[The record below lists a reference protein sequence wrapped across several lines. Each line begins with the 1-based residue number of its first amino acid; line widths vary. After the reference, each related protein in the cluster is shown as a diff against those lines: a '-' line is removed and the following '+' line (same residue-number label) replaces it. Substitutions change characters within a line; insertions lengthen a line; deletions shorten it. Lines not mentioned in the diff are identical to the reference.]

1 MAIDAMTRS
10 NAYSDREFGRLHDHE
25 TDTTRAALN
34 QLGEHAGLTQNY
46 RVRGDDRSEREIVAD
61 HKGKVARE
69 GIGAVAGE
77 GRDAAVEHFAE
88 HAVEAE
94 FGLVLL
100 PLTLLKGGYEA
111 LKSVAEDSHVG
122 HERAAALTKDA
133 MHIVMM
139 ENLNGLP
146 TDYVTGQL
154 ARYTDSEKGSTLV
167 RNMNL
172 ALGRDSDHQAMLTV
186 QLHCDQ
192 GMNAARG
199 MCDAKLEPKAF
210 LAANPDV
217 AKRCAEDP
225 AFKAGFDGVVWAKQN
240 GPDAYGAVI
249 KGLEARDVRYEQAHV
264 AWRV

>member
-1 MAIDAMTRS
+1 MAIDGMTRS
-10 NAYSDREFGRLHDHE
+10 NAYSDRELERLHDHE
-25 TDTTRAALN
+25 NDTTRGALN
-34 QLGEHAGLTQNY
+34 QLGGHAGLTQNY
-46 RVRGDDRSEREIVAD
+46 NVRGDDRSEREIVAD
-61 HKGKVARE
+61 HRSTVARE
-69 GIGAVAGE
+69 GLEGVALEGKDAVV
-77 GRDAAVEHFAE
+77 DHVAE
-88 HAVEAE
+88 HVAEAE
-94 FGLVLL
+94 VGLALL
-100 PLTLLKGGYEA
+100 PITLLKAGYEA
-111 LKSVAEDSHVG
+111 LKSVAEDNKVG

-146 TDYVTGQL
+146 TEYVTSQL
-154 ARYTDSEKGSTLV
+154 ARYTESEKGSTLV

-192 GMNAARG
+192 GMSAARG
-199 MCDAKLEPKAF
+199 MCDAKLDAKTF
-210 LAANPDV
+210 FAAHPDI
-217 AKRCAEDP
+217 AKRCADDP

-249 KGLEARDVRYEQAHV
+249 KELEARDVRYEQAHV